1 MENIYTKTNATFT
14 TANGETGSYQEIFES
29 LRKNNEIYCKT
40 SGRDLSAEDL
50 FQDST
55 LKALKYCRT
64 FDSSKSQA
72 KTWAGRIA
80 VNAQRDA
87 YRERNKHLARFVHIP
102 TISDEEEH
110 EETFFDRVH
119 GGYSADREVEGKEAV
134 DRIMNAIA
142 SLNENYQRI
151 ISLHLKGMKPKKMAE
166 LIGCTADAAAT
177 LLCRARKALKKALG
191 TQFLSEYGIAA

>member
-1 MENIYTKTNATFT
+1 MENIYTNTNATFT

-29 LRKNNEIYCKT
+29 LRKSNEIYCKT

-87 YRERNKHLARFVHIP
+87 YREHNKRLVRFVHIP

-110 EETFFDRVH
+110 EETFFDRVP

>member
-87 YRERNKHLARFVHIP
+87 YREHNKRLVRFVHIP

-110 EETFFDRVH
+110 EETFFDRVP

-177 LLCRARKALKKALG
+177 HLCRARKALKKALG

>member
-87 YRERNKHLARFVHIP
+87 YREHNKRLVRFVHIP

-110 EETFFDRVH
+110 EETFFDRVPS
-119 GGYSADREVEGKEAV
+119 GYSADREVEGKEAV